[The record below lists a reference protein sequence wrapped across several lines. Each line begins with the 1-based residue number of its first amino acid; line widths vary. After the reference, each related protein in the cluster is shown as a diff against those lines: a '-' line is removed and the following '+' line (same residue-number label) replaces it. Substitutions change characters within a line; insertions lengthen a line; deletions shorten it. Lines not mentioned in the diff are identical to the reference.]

1 MSKYIDD
8 MKSALVTYKT
18 AKQNAEKRLQEIRE
32 LYGDEAGERESE
44 RQEKQLTSARQRA
57 EAAIREAY
65 SEGVYFAEQWGKLDG
80 ALLTDDVKLLDAGLV
95 DVDAFETLK
104 NRHRDNG
111 TMMLALKKYGE
122 RMNAAAAQ
130 EAREKGDILS
140 GMTAPYNVRD
150 IVTGADKVENWKRA
164 KTQALGMLDM
174 IDGKGAYSAPWAKA
188 LGNALGDQTIEHF
201 GEGASY

>member
-65 SEGVYFAEQWGKLDG
+65 SEGVYLAEQWGKLDG
-80 ALLTDDVKLLDAGLV
+80 GRLTDDVKLLDAGLV
-95 DVDAFETLK
+95 DVDAFEMLK

-130 EAREKGDILS
+130 EAREKGDVLS

-150 IVTGADKVENWKRA
+150 IVTGAEKVENWKRA
-164 KTQALGMLDM
+164 KTQALDVLDM
-174 IDGKGAYSAPWAKA
+174 IDGKGAYSDPWTKA
-188 LGNALGDQTIEHF
+188 LGNALGGESIEHF
-201 GEGASY
+201 GENINV

>member
-18 AKQNAEKRLQEIRE
+18 AKQNAENRLQEIRE

-65 SEGVYFAEQWGKLDG
+65 SEGVYLAEQWGKLDG
-80 ALLTDDVKLLDAGLV
+80 TRLTDDVKLLDAGLV

-122 RMNAAAAQ
+122 RMNAAAVQ
-130 EAREKGDILS
+130 EAREKGDFLT
-140 GMTAPYNVRD
+140 MTAPYNVRD

-164 KTQALGMLDM
+164 KTQALGVLDM
-174 IDGKGAYSAPWAKA
+174 IDGKGAYSDPWTKA
-188 LGNALGDQTIEHF
+188 LGNALGDESIEHF

>member
-32 LYGDEAGERESE
+32 LYGDEAGQHESE
-44 RQEKQLTSARQRA
+44 RQAKQLTAERERA

-65 SEGVYFAEQWGKLDG
+65 SEGVYLAEQWGKLDG
-80 ALLTDDVKLLDAGLV
+80 ARLTDDVKLLDAGLV

-104 NRHRDNG
+104 ERHRDNA
-111 TMMLALKKYGE
+111 TMLLALKKYGE
-122 RMNAAAAQ
+122 RMNAAATQ
-130 EAREKGDILS
+130 ERAKTGDLPLA
-140 GMTAPYNVRD
+140 APYNVRD
-150 IVTGADKVENWKRA
+150 ITTGADKVENWNRA
-164 KTQALGMLDM
+164 KKQALDVLDM
-174 IDGKGAYSAPWAKA
+174 IDGKGAYSDPWNKA
-188 LGNALGDQTIEHF
+188 VGAAFSDEALAHF

>member
-32 LYGDEAGERESE
+32 LYGDEAGQYESE
-44 RQEKQLTSARQRA
+44 RQAKQLTAARERA

-65 SEGVYFAEQWGKLDG
+65 SEGVYLAEQWGKLDG
-80 ALLTDDVKLLDAGLV
+80 ARLTDDVKLLDAGLV
-95 DVDAFETLK
+95 DVDAFEALK
-104 NRHRDNG
+104 ERHRDNG

-130 EAREKGDILS
+130 EAREKGDAFS

-164 KTQALGMLDM
+164 KTQALGVLDM
-174 IDGKGAYSAPWAKA
+174 IDGKGAYSDPWTKA
-188 LGNALGDQTIEHF
+188 LGNALGDESIEHF
-201 GEGASY
+201 GEGVSY

>member
-65 SEGVYFAEQWGKLDG
+65 SEGVYLAEQWGKLDG
-80 ALLTDDVKLLDAGLV
+80 ARLTDDVKLLDAGLV
-95 DVDAFETLK
+95 DADAFETLK

-122 RMNAAAAQ
+122 RMNAAAVQ
-130 EAREKGDILS
+130 EAREKGDFS
-140 GMTAPYNVRD
+140 AMTAPYNVRD

-164 KTQALGMLDM
+164 KTQALDVLDM
-174 IDGKGAYSAPWAKA
+174 IDGKGAYSDPWTKA
-188 LGNALGDQTIEHF
+188 LGNALGGESIEHF
-201 GEGASY
+201 GENLNV

>member
-44 RQEKQLTSARQRA
+44 RQEKQLTSARERA

-65 SEGVYFAEQWGKLDG
+65 SEGVYLAEQWGKLDG
-80 ALLTDDVKLLDAGLV
+80 TRLTDDVKLLDAGLV

-130 EAREKGDILS
+130 EAREKGDFLA
-140 GMTAPYNVRD
+140 MTAPYNVRD

-164 KTQALGMLDM
+164 KTQALGVLDM
-174 IDGKGAYSAPWAKA
+174 IDGKGAYSDPWTKT
-188 LGNALGDQTIEHF
+188 LGNALGDESIEHF
-201 GEGASY
+201 GENINV